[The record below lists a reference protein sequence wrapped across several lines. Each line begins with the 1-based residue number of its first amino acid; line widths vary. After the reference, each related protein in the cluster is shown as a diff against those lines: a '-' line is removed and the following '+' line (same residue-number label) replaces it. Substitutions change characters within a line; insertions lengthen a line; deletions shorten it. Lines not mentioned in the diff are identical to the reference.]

1 MSGFFRDHAALTCDG
16 VSLDALAREHGTPLY
31 VYSADS
37 IRDAYRALDDAF
49 TPHPHR
55 IHYALKANSSLGV
68 VRLLREMGSAVDAN
82 SIGEIDLALRAGFLP
97 SDIVF
102 TGVGKTPEEIDRA
115 VALGLKAINAES
127 AGELERIDRAA
138 RARGVRARVA
148 LRVNPDID
156 SGTHPHISTGL
167 HMNKFGV
174 PLDQARAIYR
184 RMVSQP
190 GLQAVAVH
198 VHLGSQI
205 VTLDPLQKA
214 AAMVV
219 KLAGELRDVGVQLE
233 YVDLGGG
240 LGISYDGSRVPDAG
254 QYAAAVLP
262 ILRPSGLS
270 VALEPGRLLVGAAC
284 ALVARIVDIKD
295 SPGGRQFAVIDGSM
309 TELIRPALYGAFHRI
324 EAVSPRDVRELS
336 YDVVGP
342 VCETSDAFGQDRRF
356 KGLEVGDLLA
366 ILDAG
371 AYGSAMASTYNR
383 RPLAP
388 EVLVD
393 QGHARLIRR
402 RQTLDEMLALEERAP
417 EADGADGEWPRSG
430 CKHADRL

>member
-1 MSGFFRDHAALTCDG
+1 
-16 VSLDALAREHGTPLY
+16 
-31 VYSADS
+31 
-37 IRDAYRALDDAF
+37 
-49 TPHPHR
+49 
-55 IHYALKANSSLGV
+55 
-68 VRLLREMGSAVDAN
+68 
-82 SIGEIDLALRAGFLP
+82 
-97 SDIVF
+97 
-102 TGVGKTPEEIDRA
+102 
-115 VALGLKAINAES
+115 
-127 AGELERIDRAA
+127 
-138 RARGVRARVA
+138 
-148 LRVNPDID
+148 
-156 SGTHPHISTGL
+156 
-167 HMNKFGV
+167 
-174 PLDQARAIYR
+174 
-184 RMVSQP
+184 
-190 GLQAVAVH
+190 
-198 VHLGSQI
+198 
-205 VTLDPLQKA
+205 
-214 AAMVV
+214 
-219 KLAGELRDVGVQLE
+219 
-233 YVDLGGG
+233 
-240 LGISYDGSRVPDAG
+240 
-254 QYAAAVLP
+254 VLP

-393 QGHARLIRR
+393 KGHARLIRR

-417 EADGADGEWPRSG
+417 EADGADAEWPRSG
-430 CKHADRL
+430 CKHVDRL

>member
-1 MSGFFRDHAALTCDG
+1 MVGFFRDGNALTCDG
-16 VSLDALAREHGTPLY
+16 VPLESLARAHGTPRY
-31 VYSADS
+31 VYSAEY
-37 IRDAYRALDDAF
+37 IRPAYRALDEAF
-49 TPHPHR
+49 AGYPHR
-55 IHYALKANSSLGV
+55 IHYALKANSSFALV
-68 VRLLREMGSAVDAN
+68 TLLREVGSGVDAN
-82 SIGEIDLALRAGFLP
+82 SIGEIELALRAGFAS

-115 VALGLKAINAES
+115 VSLGLKAINAES

-138 RARGVRARVA
+138 QARGVRVRVA

-167 HMNKFGV
+167 HANKFGV

-184 RMVSQP
+184 KMVTQP
-190 GLQAVAVH
+190 GLQPVGIH

-205 VTLDPLQKA
+205 VTLDPLHKA
-214 AAMVV
+214 ASMVV
-219 KLAGELRDVGVQLE
+219 KLAHELRDMGLQIE

-240 LGISYDGSRVPDAG
+240 LGISYDGSRVPDAA

-262 ILRPSGLS
+262 ILRPSGLT
-270 VALEPGRLLVGAAC
+270 VVLEPGRLLVGASC
-284 ALVARIVDIKD
+284 ALVARIVDLKE
-295 SPGGRQFAVIDGSM
+295 SPGGRYFAVIDASM
-309 TELIRPALYGAFHRI
+309 TELVRPALYGAFHRI
-324 EAVSPRDVRELS
+324 EAVAPREARELS

-342 VCETSDAFGQDRRF
+342 VCESSDAFGEGRRLAA
-356 KGLEVGDLLA
+356 LEVGDLLA

-393 QGHARLIRR
+393 GGQSRLIRR
-402 RQTLDEMLALEERAP
+402 RQTLDDMLALEEQ
-417 EADGADGEWPRSG
+417 
-430 CKHADRL
+430 

>member
-16 VSLDALAREHGTPLY
+16 VSIDALAREHGTPLY

-55 IHYALKANSSLGV
+55 IHYSLKANSSLAV
-68 VRLLREMGSAVDAN
+68 VRLLREIGSAVDAN
-82 SIGEIDLALRAGFLP
+82 SIGEIDLALRLGFLP
-97 SDIVF
+97 ADIVF

-138 RARGVRARVA
+138 QARGVRARVA
-148 LRVNPDID
+148 LRVNPDIN

-167 HMNKFGV
+167 HTNKFGV
-174 PLDQARAIYR
+174 PLEQARAIYR

-190 GLQAVAVH
+190 GLQAVGIH

-219 KLAGELRDVGVQLE
+219 KLACELRDVGVQIE

-240 LGISYDGSRVPDAG
+240 LGISYDGSPVPDAG

-262 ILRPSGLS
+262 ILRSSGLS
-270 VALEPGRLLVGAAC
+270 VVLEPGRLLVGAAC

-324 EAVSPRDVRELS
+324 EAVSPRDARELT

-342 VCETSDAFGQDRRF
+342 VCESSDAFGQDRRLT
-356 KGLEVGDLLA
+356 GLEVGDLLA

-371 AYGSAMASTYNR
+371 AYGSAMGSTYNR

-393 QGHARLIRR
+393 GGRAHLIRR

-417 EADGADGEWPRSG
+417 EPDCATSKPGSS
-430 CKHADRL
+430 KNVDRL